1 MKTKFLSIHNK
12 SLAEFGVKTYQEL
25 WKKAQEDGYKG
36 MTMLVKTEMTKA
48 EGNDN
53 KFHAIFSTAKEDRH
67 GEIVYQNWE
76 LKSFKNNPVYLDS
89 HDYSSIEHILGKIE
103 KIKSDKALE
112 GDIVYALE
120 NPKGLLAYK
129 LTLGGFLNTSSVGFI
144 PKEFD
149 QKGNILKSE
158 LLEIS
163 AVSVPA
169 NAEALIDSHKS
180 FEKSVDEVVAK
191 KTATAGAVLA
201 SMAHKKIA
209 TMNKIA
215 KAVEGLAKDN
225 VYSKRRELLGAI
237 RNLQGQILED

>member
-12 SLAEFGVKTYQEL
+12 SLAEFGAKTYQEL
-25 WKKAQEDGYKG
+25 WKKAQDEGYKG
-36 MTMLVKTEMTKA
+36 LSMIVQTEIKKSSDS
-48 EGNDN
+48 DN
-53 KFHAIFSTAKEDRH
+53 KFHAVFSTAKEDRH

-89 HDYSSIEHILGKIE
+89 HDYSSIEHILGKVE
-103 KIKSDKALE
+103 KIKADKILE
-112 GDIVYALE
+112 GDIVFALE

-169 NAEALIDSHKS
+169 NAEALIDSQKS
-180 FEKSVDEVVAK
+180 FVKSLDEVVGK
-191 KTATAGAVLA
+191 KVNANEVLA
-201 SMAHKKIA
+201 RMAKNKISSI
-209 TMNKIA
+209 NKIA
-215 KAVEGLAKDN
+215 KAVESLAKDN
-225 VYSKRRELLGAI
+225 VYAKRRELLGAI
-237 RNLQGQILED
+237 RNLKGQILED